1 MFGVLT
7 FGCAGTDTAQTID
20 PDTSAEREVTVPG
33 TVLTTTPTT
42 IASTTI
48 APTTRLATT
57 TTTAVATSTTAV
69 ATSMS
74 TTTTSTSSTTTSTTT
89 VAPTE
94 SPDVRP
100 PIPPVPPITPY
111 PIDSVPFDQETTV
124 GTSVQGRAIT
134 VIRRGTAGGTRVLL
148 IGAIHG
154 NEDAGVAIIEHL
166 RTAPIPDGVE
176 LWMVPSINPDGQAM
190 RIRHNA
196 NGVDLNRNFP
206 HKWDWLA
213 EPGNWQYGG
222 AGPASE
228 PEVQAMVSLASI
240 NPDLTLWYHQDLFR
254 ISPSTGRDGAVRQR
268 YADLTALPV
277 VEVTGGTY
285 TGTASQ
291 WSRTIAAVDGIGFTV
306 ELGDTLPPDDAIRH
320 ADAVLTVATEL

>member
-1 MFGVLT
+1 MSRF
-7 FGCAGTDTAQTID
+7 AGT
-20 PDTSAEREVTVPG
+20 VP
-33 TVLTTTPTT
+33 TTTPR
-42 IASTTI
+42 
-48 APTTRLATT
+48 PPRRPLPRRPRLATT
-57 TTTAVATSTTAV
+57 TTTTTTAV
-69 ATSMS
+69 DDEHDVEHDDQHDHQHDHRRSHRHRPMS
-74 TTTTSTSSTTTSTTT
+74 DRRFPRCRPSRPIRST
-89 VAPTE
+89 
-94 SPDVRP
+94 
-100 PIPPVPPITPY
+100 PI
-111 PIDSVPFDQETTV
+111 PFDQETTV
-124 GTSVQGRAIT
+124 GTSVQGRDIT
-134 VIRRGTAGGTRVLL
+134 LIRRGTAGGTRVLL

-154 NEDAGVAIIEHL
+154 NEDAGVAIIDHL

-228 PEVQAMVSLASI
+228 PEVQTMVSLASI

-268 YADLTALPV
+268 YADLTALPI

-306 ELGDTLPPDDAIRH
+306 ELGDTMPPDDAIRH